1 MSAVFV
7 SLDLI
12 RLGKGPAEITQT
24 KCPGCGSALDFHQPE
39 PRLPVRLLV
48 TCPDCFRW
56 YVLDAEARLMAL
68 LPDEDDLRNV

>member
-1 MSAVFV
+1 
-7 SLDLI
+7 
-12 RLGKGPAEITQT
+12 
-24 KCPGCGSALDFHQPE
+24 
-39 PRLPVRLLV
+39 V